1 MVIKFATGQDGTVY
15 AVDPDVETTVV
26 IEKSGGDEI
35 PVVSS
40 SHGPE
45 TTTGGGGDFG
55 GKGGGHGKRRGGG
68 SGDDDPPPKIFDVVI
83 YNVVRTERHPRGVRW
98 WLGVS
103 RNGEPGFFN
112 MVFPAGWPESKIR
125 ELAKYTLERYPEVFD
140 PAVA

>member
-1 MVIKFATGQDGTVY
+1 MVIKLVTAEDGTVY
-15 AVDPDVETTVV
+15 AVDPEVETTVV
-26 IEKSGGDEI
+26 IEKSGGDDLPI
-35 PVVSS
+35 VSS
-40 SHGPE
+40 HWPE
-45 TTTGGGGDFG
+45 TVAGSGDDSG
-55 GKGGGHGKRRGGG
+55 GKGGAHGTRRGGG
-68 SGDDDPPPKIFDVVI
+68 SSDDGQPPKIYDVVI
-83 YNVVRTERHPRGVRW
+83 YNVVRTEPNPKGIRW